1 MPSFSFN
8 KYNFFMWEFIK
19 SSTNRSNMLSGHE
32 IEVAF
37 IGRSNVGKS
46 SLINALTN
54 RKSLART
61 SNTPGRTQLI
71 NFFQDGKKTIV
82 DLPGYG
88 YAKMSKFK
96 QREMLNMIREYFE
109 TRKELKKVF
118 VLIDTLVGP
127 TELDLEII
135 EYLNQIDRDYI
146 VVLTKSDKANQSQT
160 HKTKV
165 KMDKYENE
173 YFSVSSRKGTNIP
186 RLRKY
191 LESIYN

>member
-1 MPSFSFN
+1 
-8 KYNFFMWEFIK
+8 MWEFIK
-19 SSTNRSNMLSGHE
+19 SSTNPSNMLSGHQR
-32 IEVAF
+32 EVAF

-88 YAKMSKFK
+88 YAKMSKTK
-96 QREMLNMIREYFE
+96 QREMLEMIREYFE
-109 TRKELKKVF
+109 TREELKKVF
-118 VLIDTLVGP
+118 VLVDTLVGP
-127 TELDLEII
+127 TPLDLEII

-146 VVLTKSDKANQSQT
+146 VVLTKCDKANQSQI
-160 HKTKV
+160 HKSKIA
-165 KMDKYENE
+165 MDKYENE
-173 YFSVSSRKGTNIP
+173 YFIVSSRKGTNILK
-186 RLRKY
+186 LRNY
-191 LESIYN
+191 LEYIYN